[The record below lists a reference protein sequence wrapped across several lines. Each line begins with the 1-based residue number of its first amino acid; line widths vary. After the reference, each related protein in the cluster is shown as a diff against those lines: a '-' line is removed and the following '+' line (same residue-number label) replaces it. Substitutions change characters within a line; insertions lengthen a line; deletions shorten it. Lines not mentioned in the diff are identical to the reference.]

1 MTKTT
6 VAGHRRRQICPRQ
19 HRRWALHRQVPTKLD
34 DPAHQVPAEIIAV
47 RALAHHESFAHER
60 FPELG
65 GVNEQTVAGVA
76 LSCDQNGHA
85 P

>member
-1 MTKTT
+1 MTPVTGKL
-6 VAGHRRRQICPRQ
+6 AER
-19 HRRWALHRQVPTKLD
+19 ALRAPH
-34 DPAHQVPAEIIAV
+34 PANQVPAEIIEV

-60 FPELG
+60 IPELG

-85 P
+85 HN